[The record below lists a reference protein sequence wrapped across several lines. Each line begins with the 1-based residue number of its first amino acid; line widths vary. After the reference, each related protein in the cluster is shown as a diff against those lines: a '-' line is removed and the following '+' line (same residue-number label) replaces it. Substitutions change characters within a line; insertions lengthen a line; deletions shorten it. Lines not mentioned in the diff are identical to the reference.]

1 MQAPSSAG
9 PATAVFNGTV
19 AVTGLPLVRYKL
31 TISAE
36 AGGWDCVC
44 DPGTHTFTQ
53 SVNLIYTVTVT
64 VPADALGG
72 DFRFVNVTANLS
84 TTDIRISTNTT
95 SAEIDVNQSY
105 GVRINSGMT
114 NLRVD
119 SGKTAS
125 WPLSVL
131 NTGNGRDTLHVLV
144 VNPSAYTSNNWALK
158 FNRSFAY
165 SVDPVSSALFTLN
178 MTPPAGA
185 PNQTVT
191 IQVTGQSWGAN
202 SNDLTVQDQIF
213 LNLTVNYVPIPG
225 GGGGNKTATHNPIPG
240 TGPIGVAVAAT
251 LAMLVAVRK
260 RKWTDCRR

>member
-1 MQAPSSAG
+1 
-9 PATAVFNGTV
+9 
-19 AVTGLPLVRYKL
+19 
-31 TISAE
+31 
-36 AGGWDCVC
+36 
-44 DPGTHTFTQ
+44 
-53 SVNLIYTVTVT
+53 
-64 VPADALGG
+64 
-72 DFRFVNVTANLS
+72 
-84 TTDIRISTNTT
+84 
-95 SAEIDVNQSY
+95 
-105 GVRINSGMT
+105 
-114 NLRVD
+114 
-119 SGKTAS
+119 
-125 WPLSVL
+125 
-131 NTGNGRDTLHVLV
+131 
-144 VNPSAYTSNNWALK
+144 
-158 FNRSFAY
+158 
-165 SVDPVSSALFTLN
+165 